1 MGCSSA
7 EVCSADGGVRRCWI
21 DRIGLM
27 RSRLAALPR
36 TVWILGLISLV
47 NDGASDLIYPLL
59 PLYLTSVLLAGPRA
73 LGLIEGIAEASASLL
88 KLLSGILSDR
98 WGHTK
103 PWIVTGYGLAGI
115 ARPLIALAASWPAVL
130 LLRFA
135 DRLGKGLRSSPR
147 DALLA
152 AAVAPEQ
159 RGLAFGLHRAM
170 DNGGAVLG
178 PLVASA
184 LLALHLSLRQI
195 IGWSLL
201 PGLLCTALAM
211 LLREPRR
218 TAGAAALADGVVPY
232 PTSSPPSSPAEIRWH
247 PSALPPALRCYLL
260 VVGLFTLGNASNVFL
275 LLRARQLG
283 VGEAQI
289 PLLWASLSAVA
300 MLGSAPLAGWSDRIG
315 RRRLLV
321 AGYGS
326 YGLIYLMIGHLQG
339 GSLWLWPLFASYGLF
354 LSATEGVEKAL
365 VADLALPGERG
376 TAFGWFNLVTGLALL
391 PASLM
396 FGWLMQGFGATQAF
410 AVAAAFALTAAVLL
424 AWIPLNPST
433 AARSSRCN

>member
-1 MGCSSA
+1 
-7 EVCSADGGVRRCWI
+7 
-21 DRIGLM
+21 M

-47 NDGASDLIYPLL
+47 NDAASDLIYPLL
-59 PLYLTSVLLAGPRA
+59 PLYLTSVLMAGPRA

-88 KLLSGILSDR
+88 KLVSGVLSDR
-98 WGHTK
+98 SGHTR
-103 PWIVTGYGLAGI
+103 PWIIAGYGLAGL
-115 ARPLIALAASWPAVL
+115 ARPLIALASSWPAVL
-130 LLRFA
+130 VLRFA

-152 AAVAPEQ
+152 AAVAPGQ

-170 DNGGAVLG
+170 DNAGAVLG
-178 PLVASA
+178 PLLAA
-184 LLALHLSLRQI
+184 GLLALHLSLRQI
-195 IGWSLL
+195 IAWSLL
-201 PGLLCTALAM
+201 PGLLCTALA
-211 LLREPRR
+211 LVLREPRPEP
-218 TAGAAALADGVVPY
+218 TAA
-232 PTSSPPSSPAEIRWH
+232 SPPQPAPEPSPIHWRL
-247 PSALPPALRCYLL
+247 SALPVPLRRYLL

-289 PLLWASLSAVA
+289 PLLWATLSAVA
-300 MLGSAPLAGWSDRIG
+300 MVGSAPLAGWSDRFG

-321 AGYGS
+321 AGYAS
-326 YGLIYLMIGHLQG
+326 YGLLYLLIGQLRS
-339 GSLWLWPLFASYGLF
+339 GSLWLYPLFAGYGLF

-391 PASLM
+391 PASLL
-396 FGWLMQGFGATQAF
+396 FGGLMQRFGAQVAF
-410 AVAAAFALTAAVLL
+410 SVSAGWALLAAALL
-424 AWIPLNPST
+424 ASVLGE
-433 AARSSRCN
+433 RQG

>member
-1 MGCSSA
+1 
-7 EVCSADGGVRRCWI
+7 
-21 DRIGLM
+21 M

-59 PLYLTSVLLAGPRA
+59 PLFLTSVLMAGPRA
-73 LGLIEGIAEASASLL
+73 LGLIEGIAEATASLL
-88 KLLSGILSDR
+88 KLVSGVLSDR

-103 PWIVTGYGLAGI
+103 PWIVAGYGTAGL
-115 ARPLIALAASWPAVL
+115 ARPLIALASNWPGVL
-130 LLRFA
+130 VLRFA

-152 AAVAPEQ
+152 AAVAPDQ

-178 PLVASA
+178 PLIASG

-195 IGWSLL
+195 ISWSLL
-201 PGLLCTALAM
+201 PGVLCTVLAL
-211 LLREPRR
+211 LLREPRS
-218 TAGAAALADGVVPY
+218 TAMGHAT
-232 PTSSPPSSPAEIRWH
+232 PTQGPPTQPAEPVTTRWNFT
-247 PSALPPALRCYLL
+247 ALPLPLRRYLL

-289 PLLWASLSAVA
+289 PLLWATLSGVA

-321 AGYGS
+321 AGYAS
-326 YGLIYLMIGHLQG
+326 YGVLYLLIGHLQS
-339 GSLWLWPLFASYGLF
+339 GSAWLWPLFAGYGLF

-365 VADLALPGERG
+365 VADLARSGERG

-391 PASLM
+391 PASLL
-396 FGWLMQGFGATQAF
+396 FGGLMQAYGAPAAF
-410 AVAAAFALTAAVLL
+410 ALAAAFALLAALVL
-424 AWIPLNPST
+424 AVMPLEQ
-433 AARSSRCN
+433 AVRRA

>member
-1 MGCSSA
+1 
-7 EVCSADGGVRRCWI
+7 
-21 DRIGLM
+21 M
-27 RSRLAALPR
+27 RSRLVALPR

-59 PLYLTSVLLAGPRA
+59 PLYLTSVLMAGPRA

-88 KLLSGILSDR
+88 KLVSGVLSDR

-115 ARPLIALAASWPAVL
+115 ARPLIALVGSWPLVL

-152 AAVAPEQ
+152 AAVAPNQ
-159 RGLAFGLHRAM
+159 RGLAFGLHRAL

-178 PLVASA
+178 PLVASG

-195 IGWSLL
+195 ISWSLL
-201 PGLLCTALAM
+201 PGLLCTALAL

-218 TAGAAALADGVVPY
+218 STTSQATAVKPTQAQASASGAPSTTAA
-232 PTSSPPSSPAEIRWH
+232 IRWQ
-247 PSALPPALRCYLL
+247 PAALPPALRRYLL

-283 VGEAQI
+283 VAEAQI
-289 PLLWASLSAVA
+289 PLLWATLSAVA
-300 MLGSAPLAGWSDRIG
+300 MFGSAPLAGWSDRIG

-321 AGYGS
+321 AGYAS
-326 YGLIYLMIGHLQG
+326 YGVLYLLIGQLQS
-339 GSLWLWPLFASYGLF
+339 GSVWLWPLFAGYGLF

-365 VADLALPGERG
+365 VADLALPEERG

-391 PASLM
+391 PASLL
-396 FGWLMQGFGATQAF
+396 FGGLMQGYGAAVAF
-410 AVAAAFALTAAVLL
+410 VVAAAFALLAALLL
-424 AWIPLNPST
+424 ALMPLGPT
-433 AARSSRCN
+433 LRSGSIAPPLP

>member
-1 MGCSSA
+1 
-7 EVCSADGGVRRCWI
+7 
-21 DRIGLM
+21 M
-27 RSRLAALPR
+27 RSRLVALPR

-59 PLYLTSVLLAGPRA
+59 PLYLTSVLMAGPRA
-73 LGLIEGIAEASASLL
+73 LGLIEGLAEASASLL
-88 KLLSGILSDR
+88 KLVSGVLSDR

-115 ARPLIALAASWPAVL
+115 ARPLIALVGSWPLVL

-152 AAVAPEQ
+152 AAVAPNQ

-178 PLVASA
+178 PLVASG

-201 PGLLCTALAM
+201 PGLLCTALAL

-218 TAGAAALADGVVPY
+218 STTSQATAVKPTQAQASASGAPSTTAA
-232 PTSSPPSSPAEIRWH
+232 IRWH
-247 PSALPPALRCYLL
+247 PSALSPALRRYLL

-289 PLLWASLSAVA
+289 PLLWATLSAVA
-300 MLGSAPLAGWSDRIG
+300 MFGSAPLAGWSDRIG

-321 AGYGS
+321 AGYAS
-326 YGLIYLMIGHLQG
+326 YGVLYLLIGQLQS
-339 GSLWLWPLFASYGLF
+339 GSVWLWPLFAGYGLF
-354 LSATEGVEKAL
+354 LSATKGVEKAL
-365 VADLALPGERG
+365 VADLAPAGERG

-391 PASLM
+391 PASLL
-396 FGWLMQGFGATQAF
+396 FGGLMQSYGAAVAF
-410 AVAAAFALTAAVLL
+410 VVAAAFALLAALLL
-424 AWIPLNPST
+424 ALMPLGPKLRSGSINPPMS
-433 AARSSRCN
+433 

>member
-1 MGCSSA
+1 
-7 EVCSADGGVRRCWI
+7 
-21 DRIGLM
+21 M

-59 PLYLTSVLLAGPRA
+59 PLYLTSVLMAGPRA

-88 KLLSGILSDR
+88 KLVSGVLSDR

-103 PWIVTGYGLAGI
+103 PWIVAGYGIAGLT
-115 ARPLIALAASWPAVL
+115 RPLIALARSWPLVL

-152 AAVAPEQ
+152 AAVAPGQ

-178 PLVASA
+178 PLVASG

-195 IGWSLL
+195 ISWSLL
-201 PGLLCTALAM
+201 PGLLCTALAL
-211 LLREPRR
+211 LLREPRGSV
-218 TAGAAALADGVVPY
+218 T
-232 PTSSPPSSPAEIRWH
+232 SPAQASAPVAPSTTATIRWH
-247 PSALPPALRCYLL
+247 PSALPPALRRYLL
-260 VVGLFTLGNASNVFL
+260 VVCLFTLGNASNVFL

-289 PLLWASLSAVA
+289 PLLWATLSAVA

-321 AGYGS
+321 AGYAS
-326 YGLIYLMIGHLQG
+326 YGVLYLLIGHLQS
-339 GSLWLWPLFASYGLF
+339 GSLWLWSLFAGYGLF

-365 VADLALPGERG
+365 VADLALPDERG

-391 PASLM
+391 PASLL
-396 FGWLMQGFGATQAF
+396 FGGLMQGYGAAVAF
-410 AVAAAFALTAAVLL
+410 AVAAAFAILAALLL
-424 AWIPLNPST
+424 ALMPLKPTLRAGST
-433 AARSSRCN
+433 APPMP